1 MTEEKKK
8 LPLTVQILIGLFG
21 GLVVAIIA
29 INTKQ
34 TWFLIDYI
42 QPIGKI
48 FIRILTFLAIPLVL
62 FSMIKG
68 ITSLSGAS
76 KLGRLA
82 TKTLSLYLITTML
95 AVALGLLIVNVVQ
108 PGKFIDLN
116 QRIANRVEYEHWVK
130 NTPGKKLEDSWSIF
144 ADEKYKEEA
153 LKYENRRVDGIRG
166 MSAKPDEVL
175 TSGKFEKLASA
186 AQEQKERGPLGF
198 LEDLVPE
205 NAFQAL
211 GNNKFM
217 LQVIFIAIF
226 FGIAALH
233 IDKDKAAPALKF
245 IDSTN
250 EIFLSMINIIMKAAP
265 FFVFA
270 LMAGSI
276 AEAASTSTDSTA
288 VSELLKGIVAYGATV
303 VGGLLL
309 MAFVVYPLLIVLFT
323 KIGLKKFFSGISRA
337 QSVAFSTS
345 SSAATLPVTM
355 EVVEKNLGAS
365 KGISNFVLPI
375 GATINMDGTS
385 LYQAVAVVFLAQMH
399 MVDLDLG
406 HQLMI
411 MVTAT
416 IASIGSA
423 AVPSAGLVML
433 IIVLESVGLNPA
445 WIMVIYPIDRIL
457 DMCRTVVN
465 VTGDAA
471 VTSIVAKSEGQLK
484 TETN

>member
-1 MTEEKKK
+1 MTEKKK
-8 LPLTVQILIGLFG
+8 SLPLTIQIIIGLFA

-29 INTKQ
+29 INANQ
-34 TWFLIDYI
+34 TWILVDYI

-82 TKTLSLYLITTML
+82 SKTLTLYISTTIL
-95 AVALGLLIVNVVQ
+95 AVGIGLLIVNVIK
-108 PGKFIDLN
+108 PGNFIDED

-130 NTPGKKLEDSWSIF
+130 NTEGKKIEDNWSVFTNAIF
-144 ADEKYKEEA
+144 KDKAI
-153 LKYENRRVDGIRG
+153 KYENERLQNYRNKKSG
-166 MSAKPDEVL
+166 PDQDLIE
-175 TSGKFEKLASA
+175 GKFQKFASA
-186 AQEQKERGPLGF
+186 AELKKSKGPLGF
-198 LEDLVPE
+198 LEDMVPE

-233 IDKDKAAPALKF
+233 VDKEKSAPALKF
-245 IDSTN
+245 IDSAN
-250 EIFLSMINIIMKAAP
+250 EIFLAMINIIMKAAP

-276 AEAASTSTDSTA
+276 AEAASTSTSSEA
-288 VSELLKGIVAYGATV
+288 VSELLKGILAYGLTV
-303 VGGLLL
+303 VLGLII
-309 MAFVVYPLLIVLFT
+309 MAYIIYPTLILLFT
-323 KIGLKKFFSGISRA
+323 KIGIKKFFKGISRA

-345 SSAATLPVTM
+345 SSAATLPVTLD
-355 EVVEKNLGAS
+355 VVENKLGAS
-365 KGISNFVLPI
+365 KSISNFVLPI

-385 LYQAVAVVFLAQMH
+385 LYQAVAVIFLAQMH
-399 MVDLDLG
+399 MIDLDLS

-411 MVTAT
+411 MITAT

-445 WIMVIYPIDRIL
+445 WIMVIYPVDRLL

-471 VTSIVAKSEGQLK
+471 VTTIVAHSEGQLN